1 MITSRQNVRV
11 KAAAKLRQRRQRS
24 RQGRFLI
31 DGAREIRCALDL
43 GPEAGIEIHEVF
55 VCDAF
60 CTLPT
65 ACAVVDRLERAG
77 VDVARVT
84 PAVFEKLC
92 FGRREEGV
100 VAVASAQP
108 GSLEDLPLP
117 PQPLI
122 AVLEGIEK
130 PGNVGAILRSAD
142 GAGLDGV
149 ILADRRTDRYNP
161 STIRA
166 SLGTVFRPNICV
178 ATTTETLQWL
188 HQQQLPLVAARPD
201 ADRLYTQVD
210 YRAGAA
216 IVLGSE
222 AEGLSPEWQGAQV
235 VPVNLPMQGIADSL
249 NVSATAAVLFYE
261 AVRQREA
268 GSKKRKA
275 ESGERNS

>member
-11 KAAAKLRQRRQRS
+11 KEAAKLRLRRQRS

-31 DGAREIRCALDL
+31 EGARELTRALDL
-43 GPEAGIEIHEVF
+43 SSAARIEIHEAF
-55 VCDAF
+55 VCDQF
-60 CTLPT
+60 CTLSE
-65 ACAVVDRLERAG
+65 AHLVVERLEHAG
-77 VDVARVT
+77 IEVAQVT

-92 FGRREEGV
+92 FGRREDGV

-108 GSLEDLPLP
+108 VPLDDLQLP
-117 PQPLI
+117 PCPLVG
-122 AVLEGIEK
+122 VLEGIEK

-149 ILADRRTDRYNP
+149 ILVDGRTDRFNP

-166 SLGTVFRPNICV
+166 SLGTVFAPNICS
-178 ATTTETLQWL
+178 ATRVQTHQLLQSRKI
-188 HQQQLPLVAARPD
+188 PLVAACPD
-201 ADRLYTQVD
+201 AERLYTQVD

-222 AEGLSPEWQGAQV
+222 AEGLSPEWQDYQV
-235 VPVNLPMQGIADSL
+235 LTVKLPMQGIADSL

-261 AVRQREA
+261 ARRQRH
-268 GSKKRKA
+268 S
-275 ESGERNS
+275 